1 MLKLFRFL
9 KPYIPSIVAVFFLT
23 FFQAISELYLPT
35 LMSDIVDN
43 GIVNG
48 DTDYILTVGGRML
61 VIALLGMVCAVFSSL
76 LSSRTSSGFGK
87 LLRSKV
93 FSRVES
99 FSLQE
104 FERFGTASL
113 ITRTTNDITQLQ
125 HVVMMMMRMMLRAP
139 MMCIGGIIM
148 AVSKDPVLSL
158 GIFSAIPLLAMVIM
172 LVSRKG
178 MPLFKAMQ
186 LKLDRL
192 NLVLRERLTGIRVIR
207 AFNRTDYEKRR
218 FNEANRDLT
227 ETAVRVNKI
236 MALLMPAMSL
246 ILNYTIIAII
256 WFGSI
261 RIDHGYM
268 QVGDLM
274 AFIQYVG
281 LILFSMMMLS
291 MIFVIIPRASVSAA
305 RINEVLETE
314 CSIKEPLDTGGSLP
328 KITKPIAVR
337 GIKDSPHTGGSGAAG
352 ACTGAGTAAHTSSA
366 QRNQRNHAGIIE
378 TGDRAGMA
386 GQVSAHTDH
395 IGIKTGGRAGTAAQ
409 ASACPSAGIGSGD
422 DKATD
427 TVKSTAAHTSAG
439 ISSGAATPTDAVQS
453 TAAQASAQAS
463 EGISAATPTGEV
475 QSMSASSA
483 YGPWTPGVGAGA
495 VGGGISR
502 DSGAGTE
509 TSAGAVG
516 SDISRRDSAAETD
529 TSFYISGNSHADTS
543 ATTMSG
549 TDMSTTDISAADI
562 TETDTSATEITAAD
576 TSATTMSATA
586 DASPAD
592 SDTSA
597 TDPDKPG
604 AVRFDNV
611 TFCYP
616 GAEKPAVS
624 GVSFCAKPGEVT
636 AIIGGTGSGKS
647 TLLKLILRFYDVDSG
662 RILIDNQDIRE
673 MPIQA
678 LRAKIGYVP
687 QRSVLFTGTI
697 AENLRYGKEDAS
709 TEEIQ
714 RALELAQADE
724 FVSQMADGI
733 DSFIEQGGIN
743 VSGGQKQRLSIARAL
758 IRKPEI
764 YLFDDCFSALDF
776 KTDARLRKA
785 LKKETAN
792 STMIIVAQRVST
804 VIDADQ
810 IVVLDEGKVVGVGK
824 HRELLD
830 KCRVYREIVSSQMS
844 LEELA

>member
-256 WFGSI
+256 WFGST
-261 RIDHGYM
+261 RIDHGQM

-281 LILFSMMMLS
+281 MIMFSMLMLS

-314 CSIKEPLDTGGSLP
+314 CSIRDPLHTERSSAGVY
-328 KITKPIAVR
+328 A
-337 GIKDSPHTGGSGAAG
+337 GIS
-352 ACTGAGTAAHTSSA
+352 TAAQESA
-366 QRNQRNHAGIIE
+366 QTDHDGILA
-378 TGDRAGMA
+378 TGDRAGK
-386 GQVSAHTDH
+386 STHTAVH
-395 IGIKTGGRAGTAAQ
+395 T
-409 ASACPSAGIGSGD
+409 SVGIGSAAT
-422 DKATD
+422 ATD
-427 TVKSTAAHTSAG
+427 A
-439 ISSGAATPTDAVQS
+439 
-453 TAAQASAQAS
+453 
-463 EGISAATPTGEV
+463 V
-475 QSMSASSA
+475 QSMSASGQGAS
-483 YGPWTPGVGAGA
+483 GVCAGAAGTVNTRNPDSGASRDNCDSVALRANETDADTGTFVGA

-502 DSGAGTE
+502 DSAAGTDTGLY
-509 TSAGAVG
+509 TSGTPCAGM
-516 SDISRRDSAAETD
+516 
-529 TSFYISGNSHADTS
+529 S
-543 ATTMSG
+543 AT
-549 TDMSTTDISAADI
+549 D
-562 TETDTSATEITAAD
+562 
-576 TSATTMSATA
+576 MSATA
-586 DASPAD
+586 DASPANCD
-592 SDTSA
+592 KSA
-597 TDPDKPG
+597 VDPNKHG
-604 AVRFDNV
+604 SVRFENV

-624 GVSFCAKPGEVT
+624 GVSFCANPGEVT

-647 TLLKLILRFYDVDSG
+647 TLLKLLLRFYDVGSG

-687 QRSVLFTGTI
+687 QQSVLFTGTI

-709 TEEIQ
+709 AEELK
-714 RALELAQADE
+714 RAIEIAQADE
-724 FVSQMADGI
+724 FVSQMPEGI

-776 KTDARLRKA
+776 KTDAKLRRA

-810 IVVLDEGKVVGVGK
+810 IVVLDEGKAVGIGR

-830 KCRVYREIVSSQMS
+830 KCGVYREIVSSQMS

>member
-61 VIALLGMVCAVFSSL
+61 VIALLGMACAVFSSL
-76 LSSRTSSGFGK
+76 LSARTSLGFGK
-87 LLRSKV
+87 LLRGKV

-261 RIDHGYM
+261 RIDHGHM

-281 LILFSMMMLS
+281 MIMFSMLMLS

-314 CSIKEPLDTGGSLP
+314 CSIRDPLHTERSSAGVY
-328 KITKPIAVR
+328 A
-337 GIKDSPHTGGSGAAG
+337 GIK
-352 ACTGAGTAAHTSSA
+352 TAAQESA
-366 QRNQRNHAGIIE
+366 QTDLDGIIA
-378 TGDRAGMA
+378 TGDRAGK
-386 GQVSAHTDH
+386 STHHT
-395 IGIKTGGRAGTAAQ
+395 
-409 ASACPSAGIGSGD
+409 SVGIGSAAT
-422 DKATD
+422 ATD
-427 TVKSTAAHTSAG
+427 A
-439 ISSGAATPTDAVQS
+439 
-453 TAAQASAQAS
+453 
-463 EGISAATPTGEV
+463 V
-475 QSMSASSA
+475 QSMSASRQGA
-483 YGPWTPGVGAGA
+483 LGVCAGA
-495 VGGGISR
+495 AGTINTRNPDSGASRDNCDSVALRANETDADTGTFVGVVGSCISR
-502 DSGAGTE
+502 DSAAGTD
-509 TSAGAVG
+509 AGLY
-516 SDISRRDSAAETD
+516 T
-529 TSFYISGNSHADTS
+529 
-543 ATTMSG
+543 SG
-549 TDMSTTDISAADI
+549 TPCAG
-562 TETDTSATEITAAD
+562 
-576 TSATTMSATA
+576 MSATA
-586 DASPAD
+586 DASPANCD
-592 SDTSA
+592 KSA
-597 TDPDKPG
+597 VDPNKHG
-604 AVRFDNV
+604 SVRFENV

-624 GVSFCAKPGEVT
+624 GVSFCANPGEVT

-647 TLLKLILRFYDVDSG
+647 TLLKLLLRFYDVGSG

-687 QRSVLFTGTI
+687 QQSVLFTGTI

-709 TEEIQ
+709 AEELK
-714 RALELAQADE
+714 RAIEIAQADE
-724 FVSQMADGI
+724 FVSQMPEGI

-776 KTDARLRKA
+776 KTDAKLRKA
-785 LKKETAN
+785 LKKETAK
-792 STMIIVAQRVST
+792 STMILVAQRVST

-810 IVVLDEGKVVGVGK
+810 IVVLDEGKVVGIGR

>member
-9 KPYIPSIVAVFFLT
+9 KPYIPAIVAVFFLT

-48 DTDYILTVGGRML
+48 DTDYIITVGIRML

-87 LLRSKV
+87 LLRGKV

-148 AVSKDPVLSL
+148 AVYKDPVLSL
-158 GIFSAIPLLAMVIM
+158 GIFLAIPLLAMVII
-172 LVSRKG
+172 LVVRKG
-178 MPLFKAMQ
+178 MPLFKALQ

-218 FNEANRDLT
+218 FNETNRDLT

-236 MALLMPAMSL
+236 MALLMPVMSL

-261 RIDHGYM
+261 RIDHGHM

-314 CSIKEPLDTGGSLP
+314 CSIKDPLDTE
-328 KITKPIAVR
+328 R
-337 GIKDSPHTGGSGAAG
+337 SGAAG
-352 ACTGAGTAAHTSSA
+352 AFAGAGTAAHISTHTD
-366 QRNQRNHAGIIE
+366 HADIIE
-378 TGDRAGMA
+378 TGDRAG
-386 GQVSAHTDH
+386 T
-395 IGIKTGGRAGTAAQ
+395 T
-409 ASACPSAGIGSGD
+409 
-422 DKATD
+422 
-427 TVKSTAAHTSAG
+427 
-439 ISSGAATPTDAVQS
+439 
-453 TAAQASAQAS
+453 AQAS
-463 EGISAATPTGEV
+463 EGMGSGV

-483 YGPWTPGVGAGA
+483 SGQGTPAVGAGA
-495 VGGGISR
+495 
-502 DSGAGTE
+502 A
-509 TSAGAVG
+509 
-516 SDISRRDSAAETD
+516 
-529 TSFYISGNSHADTS
+529 
-543 ATTMSG
+543 
-549 TDMSTTDISAADI
+549 
-562 TETDTSATEITAAD
+562 
-576 TSATTMSATA
+576 
-586 DASPAD
+586 
-592 SDTSA
+592 
-597 TDPDKPG
+597 PDKPG
-604 AVRFDNV
+604 FVWFDNV

-616 GAEKPAVS
+616 GAEKAAVS

-647 TLLKLILRFYDVDSG
+647 TLLKLMLRFYDVGSG

-687 QRSVLFTGTI
+687 QKSVLFTGTI

-709 TEEIQ
+709 AEELQ
-714 RALELAQADE
+714 RALELAQAEE

-764 YLFDDCFSALDF
+764 YLFDDRFSALDF
-776 KTDARLRKA
+776 KTDTRLRKA

-810 IVVLDEGKVVGVGK
+810 IVVLDEGKIVGTGR
-824 HRELLD
+824 HRELLE
-830 KCRVYREIVSSQMS
+830 KCRVYREIVSSQLS